1 MASPQT
7 RVECAWCACT
17 DFWPPPSKPDGRAAN
32 GLHAAIQS
40 VLAAPFAAVAFA
52 LAAAAFGG
60 EASWIDERATTTGQT
75 GIWSEGV
82 AYDPA
87 TQIADIDGEAVFTPN
102 AVSAGNYVTLKFTT
116 TLYRVWGDRLP
127 GADVQGAVRIGSND
141 VFQVW
146 TKGGWLDVAASG
158 IAPVSGA
165 EYNISFVFDY
175 AAGKYSVS
183 IMDAKGVWQLLQSA
197 AGMNAFP
204 IATKAKEVKDVKVDG
219 ETLFRSLKGSFTSLG
234 SNHGNWSQTG
244 TRFGPRAEIEAK
256 LVHDWGHAQKLEATW
271 HPIVAAHRN
280 WSQTG
285 TRFGPRTE
293 IGAKLVPDWHRARK
307 LEATWQLFG

>member
-1 MASPQT
+1 M
-7 RVECAWCACT
+7 RVALARNF
-17 DFWPPPSKPDGRAAN
+17 DPPPSKPDGRAAN

-60 EASWIDERATTTGQT
+60 EAAWIDERAATTGQT
-75 GIWSEGV
+75 GSWSEGV

-102 AVSAGNYVTLKFTT
+102 AASAGNYVTLKFTT
-116 TLYRVWGDRLP
+116 TLYRVWGDRLS
-127 GADVQGAVRIGSND
+127 GDDVQGAVRIGSND

-146 TKGGWLDVAASG
+146 TKGGWLDVTASG

-204 IATKAKEVKDVKVDG
+204 IATKAKEVKDIKVDG
-219 ETLFRSLKGSFTSLG
+219 ETLFRSLKGSFTSFG
-234 SNHGNWSQTG
+234 FNHGNWSQTD
-244 TRFGPRAEIEAK
+244 TRFGSRTEIGVNLAP
-256 LVHDWGHAQKLEATW
+256 DCGCAQKLEPNW
-271 HPIVAAHRN
+271 YPIWSAHGN

-285 TRFGPRTE
+285 ARLAPRTE
-293 IGAKLVPDWHRARK
+293 IGGNLAAFWLNA
-307 LEATWQLFG
+307 